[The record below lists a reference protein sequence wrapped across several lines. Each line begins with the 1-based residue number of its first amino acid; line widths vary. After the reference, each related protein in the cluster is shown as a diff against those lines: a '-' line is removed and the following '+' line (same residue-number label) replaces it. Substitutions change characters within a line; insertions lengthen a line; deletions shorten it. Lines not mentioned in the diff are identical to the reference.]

1 MATTATAR
9 LAVKIKEVT
18 TMVET
23 MIATDPVARETT
35 MDSPE
40 TPTATTAT
48 NKVVTAM
55 APLETKIR
63 MAARAAPEM

>member
-1 MATTATAR
+1 
-9 LAVKIKEVT
+9 
-18 TMVET
+18 MVET

-55 APLETKIR
+55 APVETKIR